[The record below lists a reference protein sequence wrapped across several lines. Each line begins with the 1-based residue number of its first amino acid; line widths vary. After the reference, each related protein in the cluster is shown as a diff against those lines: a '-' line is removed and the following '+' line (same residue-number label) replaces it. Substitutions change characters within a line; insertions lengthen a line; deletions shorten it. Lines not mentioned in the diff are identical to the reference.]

1 MTPLLILIL
10 IFALAY
16 VLARS
21 HGSSSRTSPSSHINA
36 LTGESY
42 TPPTKESDRFSVFF
56 MVKIETEKELE
67 EFISICKAHD
77 FMLHMA
83 ITSPTFWDTLLKGEL
98 YGKINYPIWFDIEH
112 DAWGLRKGYVG
123 YYRTL
128 DKPASK
134 TLYDKFGGSID
145 AFRKK
150 LQPEETFAPQAQFLA
165 TTDKLWASASL
176 QYGSFDKIPQ
186 ERKNKIY
193 NQMQE
198 IANGLGYKEF
208 NSAAYIE
215 NT

>member
-1 MTPLLILIL
+1 MTPLLILIS

-16 VLARS
+16 VAARL
-21 HGSSSRTSPSSHINA
+21 HGSSSFTSAQHFNSN
-36 LTGESY
+36 GESF
-42 TPPTKESDRFSVFF
+42 TPPTKESERFSVFF
-56 MVKIETEKELE
+56 MVKIETEKELD

-77 FMLHMA
+77 FMLHIA
-83 ITSPTFWDTLLKGEL
+83 ISSPTFWNTLLRGEL

-112 DAWGLRKGYVG
+112 DKWKLRNGYVG
-123 YYRTL
+123 YYATL
-128 DKPASK
+128 NSEKSK
-134 TLYDKFGGSID
+134 KLYNKFGGSIE

-150 LQPEETFAPQAQFLA
+150 LQPEETFNPKGQFLT
-165 TTDKLWASASL
+165 TTDKLWESASL